1 MPQGRTPLFRKLT
14 QTVQQAHWLNQ
25 NPQHRGLFFEARD
38 ASRFSRRDFVRM
50 LSAAGLFT
58 AAGGLAP
65 PFARAGE
72 SPKPDP
78 GGDDPVAILG
88 AGLAGLTAAY
98 RLLQAGIP
106 CEIFEGSERTGGRVL
121 TKSDFNKDAMFC
133 ELGGELVDS
142 NHADLIALASELR
155 VEIQELKGE
164 DKGADLYFFGG
175 KHYADEQL
183 IPAFQPFATKVAT
196 DLEGIYDA
204 EENFTA
210 KARRFDELSLAQ
222 YLAETGKG
230 VEKWVVDMLRVAY
243 TIEYGREADEQSSL
257 NLIALL
263 KADTSEGFEIFGDSD
278 ESKRIRGGSS
288 SLPNA
293 LAKALEGKVRIN
305 QNHRLVK
312 MKQAG
317 ANMTLSF
324 ATGGS
329 SKEVKFTRVICAL
342 PFTMLRQMDGIK
354 ALALGR
360 KKQEAIARLGYGNN
374 AKVMYG
380 FTERWWRNPAL
391 KLPAPSNGSIFTDL
405 PLQCTWESSRGQAG
419 ESGILTNFLGG
430 AGAKPFTTERFDK
443 FREELN
449 RVFAGIASK
458 FDGKRALMNWP
469 EYKFTRGSYTCP
481 LVGQYTTL
489 LKVAGEPELGGR
501 IVFAGEHTSGDFSGF
516 MNGAVQSGN
525 RAAQEILE
533 PKRAGGRTRA
543 NGSLTC

>member
-14 QTVQQAHWLNQ
+14 QTVQQAHWLDR
-25 NPQHRGLFFEARD
+25 NPQHRALFFEARD
-38 ASRFSRRDFVRM
+38 AARVSRRDFVRM
-50 LSAAGLFT
+50 LAGAGLLT

-65 PFARAGE
+65 RFAQGRE
-72 SPKPDP
+72 SAKPNAR
-78 GGDDPVAILG
+78 GGDPVAIIG

-98 RLLQAGIP
+98 RLLQAGVP

-121 TKSDFNKDAMFC
+121 TKTDFNKDAMFC

-142 NHADLIALASELR
+142 NHADLIALAGELG
-155 VEIQELKGE
+155 VGIQELKSS
-164 DKGADLYFFGG
+164 DTGADLYFFGG
-175 KHYADEQL
+175 KHYSEKEL
-183 IPAFQPFATKVAT
+183 IPAFEPFAKKLAA
-196 DLEGIYDA
+196 DLESLYDE
-204 EENFTA
+204 EENFTE
-210 KARRFDELSLAQ
+210 KADRFDKIN
-222 YLAETGKG
+222 LAEYLTQTGKG

-243 TIEYGREADEQSSL
+243 TIEYGRDANEQSSL

-278 ESKRIRGGSS
+278 ESKRIKGGSS

-293 LAKALEGKVRIN
+293 LARALENKVRIN
-305 QNHRLVK
+305 QGYRLVNIA
-312 MKQAG
+312 QAG
-317 ANMTLSF
+317 SNLTLSF
-324 ATGGS
+324 SVDGS
-329 SKEVKFTRVICAL
+329 SKAVKFTRVICTL
-342 PFTMLRQMDGIK
+342 PFTMLRQVEGIK
-354 ALALGR
+354 ALPLGQG
-360 KKQEAIARLGYGNN
+360 KQRAIAQLGYGNN

-391 KLPAPSNGSIFTDL
+391 KLPAPSNGSILTDL

-430 AGAKPFTTERFDK
+430 AGAKPFSTERFDK
-443 FREELN
+443 FRDELSI
-449 RVFAGIASK
+449 VFPGIAGK
-458 FDGKRALMNWP
+458 FDGKRAVMNWP

-489 LKVAGEPELGGR
+489 LRVAGEPELDGR
-501 IVFAGEHTSGDFSGF
+501 LIFAGEHTSGDFSGF

-533 PKRAGGRTRA
+533 PKKTELNQAA
-543 NGSLTC
+543 